1 MSDDTQAKRKYRP
14 RISVDLRPEQSDR
27 LRELIPWGYMSRVYS
42 LVIDDLIEIMEA
54 GGETALAALL
64 ARRLK
69 LGAYLKDADGNLII
83 DKLDITPKQYSK
95 LTGVEKSG
103 D

>member
-1 MSDDTQAKRKYRP
+1 MNEDTQAKRKYRP
-14 RISVDLRPEQSDR
+14 RISVDLREEQADR

-54 GGETALAALL
+54 GGENALAALL

-69 LGAYLKDADGNLII
+69 LGAYLRDVDGNLLI
-83 DKLDITPKQYSK
+83 DKLDLSPAKYAR
-95 LTGVEKSG
+95 LTGVEKSE
-103 D
+103 